1 MRYMVV
7 IEQGSSSYGAFVPD
21 LQGCIAV
28 GESESEVISL
38 IEEAIQFH
46 LEDLKTTGG
55 FIPQAVSKSVFV
67 DVSVAA

>member
-7 IEQGSSSYGAFVPD
+7 VEKGSSSYGAFVPD
-21 LQGCIAV
+21 LPGCIAV

-46 LEDLKTTGG
+46 LEDLKMIGDSV
-55 FIPQAVSKSVFV
+55 PLPASKSIFV
-67 DVSVAA
+67 DVPVSA